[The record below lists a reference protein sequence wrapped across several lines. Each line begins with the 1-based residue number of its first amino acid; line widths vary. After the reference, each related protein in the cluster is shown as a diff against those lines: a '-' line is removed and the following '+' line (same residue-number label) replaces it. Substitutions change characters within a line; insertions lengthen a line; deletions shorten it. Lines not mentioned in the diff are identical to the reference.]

1 MAVLEAVALADLAV
15 EDSVEVIDQEALAVI
30 TARIITTT
38 GLSSLDGT
46 DRSLGTEAAASAE

>member
-1 MAVLEAVALADLAV
+1 MAVLEVVALADLAV